1 MKKSKFLII
10 GGDLRQTYCAN
21 LLGEAG
27 HEVSCFLVPGYHT
40 PTISIDVLKKYISN
54 AKYILC
60 PIPFSRDKIN
70 ISTYGEYADTK
81 LSADLLLSLINENQ
95 TLISGAIHKGATDIL
110 TKRDIPYYDLM
121 TFQSFKEANSRL
133 TAEGLLKDIIEIC
146 PFSIPESNILL
157 TGYGNCGKYI
167 ASVLSLLGG
176 HITIYNRNK
185 SYDCMAKM
193 SGFTAMTTLPAND
206 EIKKFNLIINT
217 IPSVIFTP
225 EHLKHIHP
233 KACLLDIA
241 GSPGGFQTDIVKE
254 KNLTFRVCPGIPGK
268 TSPMTAARIICHI
281 INEEI

>member
-10 GGDLRQTYCAN
+10 GGDLRQSYCASF
-21 LLGEAG
+21 LRDSG

-81 LSADLLLSLINENQ
+81 LSAELLLSLINEKQ
-95 TLISGAIHKGATDIL
+95 TLISGAIHRDAADIL

-121 TFQSFKEANSRL
+121 TFNSFKEANSRL
-133 TAEGLLKDIIEIC
+133 TAEGLIKDIIEIC

-157 TGYGNCGKYI
+157 TGYGSCGKYI
-167 ASVLSLLGG
+167 ASVLSLLGA

-193 SGFTAMTTLPAND
+193 SGFTTMTSLPPND
-206 EIKKFNLIINT
+206 ELKKFNLIINT

-225 EHLKHIHP
+225 VHLEHIHP

-241 GSPGGFQTDIVKE
+241 GSPGGFQTDIVK
-254 KNLTFRVCPGIPGK
+254 KNNFTFRVCPGIPGK